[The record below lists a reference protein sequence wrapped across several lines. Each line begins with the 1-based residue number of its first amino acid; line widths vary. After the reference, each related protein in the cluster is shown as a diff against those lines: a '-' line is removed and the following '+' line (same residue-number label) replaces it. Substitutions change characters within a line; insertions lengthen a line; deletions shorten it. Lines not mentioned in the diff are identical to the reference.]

1 MRHVDTV
8 IVGGGPA
15 GLSAA
20 LALGR
25 SRRDVLL
32 LDSGEYRNA
41 PAAHSHNFLTQDGTS
56 PDEMRRIAR
65 EQLERY
71 PGVRFERGRAVS
83 AVGSVGAFEIGLDG
97 GETIGTRTIVIASG
111 VRDELPPV
119 AGVDEIWG
127 TTAVHCP
134 YCDGWEHRDRPMAFL
149 GRGAAADQMAM
160 HMGPLLRN
168 LTADLVMLTDGPS
181 GLTDAARA
189 RLEAFGIA
197 LDERPIA
204 RLVSHDGQ
212 LESVRFADGDELPRE
227 VLFIAPTPHPNNALG
242 VALGCA
248 VVTEG
253 PVPGQ
258 LVVDQMG
265 QTSVPGVYA
274 AGDLTARAPSVSLA
288 VASGSMAGAA
298 VNLALTTLTPLRMPE
313 PARV

>member
-1 MRHVDTV
+1 MRQFDTV

-25 SRRDVLL
+25 SRRDVLV

-41 PAAHSHNFLTQDGTS
+41 PAAHSHNFLTRDGTP

-65 EQLERY
+65 EQLEPY
-71 PGVRFERGRAVS
+71 PVRIETGRVE
-83 AVGSVGAFEIGLDG
+83 GATGTSGDFRLDLAS
-97 GETIGTRTIVIASG
+97 GETIAARTVVIAAG

-119 AGVDEIWG
+119 PGIDEIWG

-212 LESVRFADGDELPRE
+212 LESVRFADGDELARA
-227 VLFIAPTPHPNNALG
+227 VLFIAPTPRPNNALG
-242 VALGCA
+242 VALGCEVA
-248 VVTEG
+248 TEG

-258 LVVDQMG
+258 LVVDLLG

-274 AGDLTARAPSVSLA
+274 AGDLTARAPSVALA
-288 VASGSMAGAA
+288 VASGSMTGAG
-298 VNLALTTLTPLRMPE
+298 VNMALTTLTPLRMPE